1 MSDRAARSE
10 GSQFER
16 LEALV
21 RSLVDR
27 HRALNADRKQLR
39 ERVAQRDARIRA
51 LDARLVQS
59 NQLRRDAAKR
69 IDELAAQLDRVEAE
83 LARRLSGSG
92 SAE

>member
-16 LEALV
+16 LEAVV

-59 NQLRRDAAKR
+59 NQLRRDAATR
-69 IDELAAQLDRVEAE
+69 IDELAAQLDRVEGE
-83 LARRLSGSG
+83 LARRLAGNG

>member
-1 MSDRAARSE
+1 MSDRAARSG

-39 ERVAQRDARIRA
+39 ERVAQRDARIRS

-69 IDELAAQLDRVEAE
+69 IDELAAQIDRVEAE
-83 LARRLSGSG
+83 LARRLSGG
-92 SAE
+92 NAE

>member
-1 MSDRAARSE
+1 MSDRAARSG

-39 ERVAQRDARIRA
+39 ERVAQRDARIRS

-69 IDELAAQLDRVEAE
+69 IDELAAQIDRVEAE
-83 LARRLSGSG
+83 LARRLTGGG

>member
-39 ERVAQRDARIRA
+39 ERVAQRDARIRS

-69 IDELAAQLDRVEAE
+69 IDELAAQIDRVEAE
-83 LARRLSGSG
+83 LARRLSASG

>member
-10 GSQFER
+10 SSQFER

-39 ERVAQRDARIRA
+39 ERVAERDARIRT

-83 LARRLSGSG
+83 LARRASGNG
-92 SAE
+92 AGE

>member
-1 MSDRAARSE
+1 MGDRAARSE

-27 HRALNADRKQLR
+27 HRVLNADRKQLR

-51 LDARLVQS
+51 LDARLVQT

-69 IDELAAQLDRVEAE
+69 IDELAVQLDRVEAE
-83 LARRLSGSG
+83 LARKLTGNG
-92 SAE
+92 AEE